1 MSKKKLWCLYLD
13 IEQLGK
19 LKKLSTK
26 TRVPQ
31 SVYIRDAIDLVLNRY
46 AKKPGKKKVNNKIKH
61 GKRTSLS
68 LLKG

>member
-1 MSKKKLWCLYLD
+1 V
-13 IEQLGK
+13 EK
-19 LKKLSTK
+19 LKELSTK

-31 SVYIRDAIDLVLNRY
+31 SVYIRDAIDLVLNRH
-46 AKKPGKKKVNNKIKH
+46 AKKPRKKKVNTRIKH